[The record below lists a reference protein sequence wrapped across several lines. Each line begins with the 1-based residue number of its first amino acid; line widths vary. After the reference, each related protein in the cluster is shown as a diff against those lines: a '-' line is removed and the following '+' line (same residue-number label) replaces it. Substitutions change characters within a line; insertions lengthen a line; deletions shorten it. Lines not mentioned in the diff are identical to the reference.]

1 MRTRAIMFALLVL
14 AAEWLASVACW
25 AKPLPQEIAA
35 ESEGSSSS
43 SSKEQPGK
51 SREAERIKKD
61 ADSEFMV
68 NRPHSWRNL
77 RDDFLLDQ
85 KQIWTSPSRLRLSD
99 ADWLLPVGGLTAGF
113 LITDRDYSK
122 TLSQNPTT
130 ISHYKTLST
139 AGVAALVGGAGSM
152 WLLGHVR
159 HDDHWSETG
168 FLAGESAP

>member
-68 NRPHSWRNL
+68 NRP
-77 RDDFLLDQ
+77 
-85 KQIWTSPSRLRLSD
+85 P
-99 ADWLLPVGGLTAGF
+99 
-113 LITDRDYSK
+113 
-122 TLSQNPTT
+122 
-130 ISHYKTLST
+130 
-139 AGVAALVGGAGSM
+139 AALGCGLAAACRRPDRRIPYYGQRLQQNAVAKSHHHQSLQNTVHCGRSGPGGRRRK
-152 WLLGHVR
+152 HVV
-159 HDDHWSETG
+159 TG
-168 FLAGESAP
+168 TCSTR